1 MRLDRP
7 ENPRKTA
14 FRDGLRLALRQS
26 TAVLLEGNYPLYLRL
41 AIASGEM
48 DVLRVALKSGHG
60 GTRDIIAAFLSE
72 AAEQG
77 ILPSMDFTAQAEMLM
92 GQVQG
97 NDFARAL
104 AGIAP
109 DPKRIGERV
118 DQAVA
123 MFCRERLL

>member
-14 FRDGLRLALRQS
+14 FRDGLRLALHQG
-26 TAVLLEGNYPLYLRL
+26 AAILLEGSYPRYL
-41 AIASGEM
+41 AMAMAADET

-60 GTRDIIAAFLSE
+60 GTIGIVAAYLSE
-72 AAEQG
+72 AANHG
-77 ILPSMDFTAQAEMLM
+77 ILPPMDFGLQAEMLM

-97 NDFARAL
+97 NDFAHAL

-109 DPKRIGERV
+109 DPKRIGARV
-118 DQAVA
+118 ELAVA

>member
-14 FRDGLRLALRQS
+14 FRDGLRLALRQC
-26 TAVLLEGNYPLYLRL
+26 AAILLEGSYPRYLRL
-41 AIASGEM
+41 AMAADETE
-48 DVLRVALKSGHG
+48 VLRVAVKSGHG
-60 GTRDIIAAFLSE
+60 GTCAMVAAYLSE
-72 AAEQG
+72 AADQG
-77 ILPSMDFTAQAEMLM
+77 ILPPMDFTLQAEILM
-92 GQVQG
+92 GQVQA

-109 DPKRIGERV
+109 DPKRTGERV

-123 MFCRERLL
+123 TFCREKLL